1 MQKTILRYGIYA
13 GSVLVIL
20 GLINL
25 TVFKSLGYEA
35 QEIAGYLGIFISMIF
50 VFMGIKH
57 YRDTVNSG
65 KLSFGQGLKIGAL
78 IVIIPAI
85 AFGLFDIVY
94 TELID
99 PGWKEEYYN
108 HYLDQYKN
116 LPAAEFEKMKAQL
129 KAQQE
134 MFSSPLMQFTIMS
147 LTVFVLGM
155 IVTVISSLTLR
166 RS

>member
-25 TVFKSLGYEA
+25 TVFRGLGYEA
-35 QEIAGYLGIFISMIF
+35 QEIVGYLSIFISMIF

-57 YRDTVNSG
+57 YRDSVNSG
-65 KLSFGQGLKIGAL
+65 KLSFAEGLKIGAL

-85 AFGLFDIVY
+85 VFGLFDIVY
-94 TELID
+94 TEVID
-99 PGWKEEYYN
+99 PGWKKEYYD
-108 HYLDQYKN
+108 HYLDQYKT
-116 LPAAEFEKMKAQL
+116 LPAAEFEKMKTQL
-129 KAQQE
+129 QAQQE
-134 MFSSPLMQFTIMS
+134 MFSSPFLQFMIMS

-166 RS
+166 R